1 VVVEVVHFLVVVNL
15 QDLVVLAVEV
25 LVLKVEMERQE
36 VLTLVEVVVA
46 LEDLLVVIIIMVEQV
61 VQV

>member
-1 VVVEVVHFLVVVNL
+1 VVEVVHFLVVVNL
-15 QDLVVLAVEV
+15 QDLEVLVVEV
-25 LVLKVEMERQE
+25 LVLKVEMERQD

-46 LEDLLVVIIIMVEQV
+46 LEELVVVIIIMVEQV

>member
-1 VVVEVVHFLVVVNL
+1 MVHFLVVVNL